1 MALSKIELPRE
12 ARRGEAVEVRIL
24 IQHPMETGFRR
35 DAGGER
41 VPRNALHS
49 FACRYNGV
57 EVFRATLSTGIAANP
72 VLRFFFRAEKTG
84 ELEFWWLDDD
94 EVEGSARARLVV
106 TS

>member
-1 MALSKIELPRE
+1 MASSKIQLPDS
-12 ARRGEAVEVRIL
+12 ARRGEPVEIRIL

-35 DAGGER
+35 DAGGQR

-72 VLRFFFRAEKTG
+72 VLRFFIRADKTG
-84 ELEFWWLDDD
+84 ELDFWWLDDED
-94 EVEGSARARLVV
+94 VAGGAKARLVV
-106 TS
+106 T

>member
-1 MALSKIELPRE
+1 MPGE
-12 ARRGEAVEVRIL
+12 ARRGEPVEVRIL

-49 FACRYNGV
+49 FVCRYNGA

-72 VLRFFFRAEKTG
+72 VLRFFFRAVETG
-84 ELEFWWLDDD
+84 DLEFWWLDD
-94 EVEGSARARLVV
+94 ENVEGSAKARLVV
-106 TS
+106 TEMR